1 MPVRLSIEIANELK
15 SKIRRDAEIRVR
27 SREFAYDVANYW
39 VEEEA
44 PAPWHPS
51 GRGSRP
57 ETVVGHPDEWPYTTG
72 DYGESI
78 HVRRQPDHL
87 GMPHYW
93 VGTHS
98 PIAHFIEFGTGPDAP
113 GTHSP
118 WGPDTPTF
126 EYAPAARTAFHFGGT
141 AP

>member
-1 MPVRLSIEIANELK
+1 MAVRLNIEIANELR
-15 SKIRRDAEIRVR
+15 SKIRRDAEVRRR
-27 SREFAYDVANYW
+27 SREFAYDVANHW

-44 PAPWHPS
+44 PAPWNI
-51 GRGSRP
+51 RP
-57 ETVVGHPDEWPYTTG
+57 ETVVGHDDKWPYTTG
-72 DYGESI
+72 SYGESI
-78 HVRRQPDHL
+78 HVRRMPDHL

-98 PIAHFIEFGTGPDAP
+98 DIAHFIEFGTEPDAP
-113 GTHSP
+113 GGHSP

-126 EYAPAARTAFHFGGT
+126 EYAPAGRTAFHFGGT